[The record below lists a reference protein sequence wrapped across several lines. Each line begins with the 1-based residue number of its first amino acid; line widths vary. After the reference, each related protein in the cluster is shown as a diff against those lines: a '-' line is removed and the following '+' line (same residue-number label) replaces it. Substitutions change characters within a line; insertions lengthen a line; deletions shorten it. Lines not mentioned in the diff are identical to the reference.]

1 MSINDSFKKGN
12 TSVLSYFPS
21 KNSYV
26 VGSLFPAPS
35 LPSLLSAL
43 CMGEGGEASPIPS
56 LPRRH
61 PWREGG
67 RSEGGEAGGDGGKDD
82 GQITGWANKSLSN
95 TE

>member
-1 MSINDSFKKGN
+1 MSINYSFKKGN

-26 VGSLFPAPS
+26 VGSLLPTPS
-35 LPSLLSAL
+35 LPSLLSAW
-43 CMGEGGEASPIPS
+43 GEGGEASPIPS
-56 LPRRH
+56 LHRRD